1 MGKTLKTIIVEI
13 DKSGGSK
20 IEAQGFTNAA
30 CLKETESLEEA
41 LGKVSD
47 RKLKAEG
54 LKPVTVADS
63 AKVGSGS

>member
-1 MGKTLKTIIVEI
+1 MGKSLKTIIVEI
-13 DKSGGSK
+13 DPKGGSK
-20 IEAQGFTNAA
+20 IEAQGFTNAS

-47 RKLKAEG
+47 RKMKAEG
-54 LKPVTVADS
+54 LKPVTVTDT

>member
-1 MGKTLKTIIVEI
+1 MAKSLKTIIVDI
-13 DKSGGSK
+13 DSTGGSK

-47 RKLKAEG
+47 RRLKAEASKPILG
-54 LKPVTVADS
+54 TDSLKI
-63 AKVGSGS
+63 SGS